1 MKDHVD
7 VYLLSQEEYAYDLL
21 ASLRITDSRITPIP
35 LDSNVQ
41 LTSFDG
47 IPLENSS
54 MYRQIIRSLI
64 YMTVTCLDIVYV
76 VYIVSQLM
84 VAPRTIHFISIL
96 RILRYVKEILV
107 HRLHSS
113 ILSHPSCYLT
123 ILMQIGL
130 GILQIYVL
138 QQVNVIIQEIPLSLG
153 EVSKYVVCRYCT
165 KSKYRALADAIL

>member
-21 ASLRITDSRITPIP
+21 ASLRITDSSITPIP

-54 MYRQIIRSLI
+54 LYRQIIRSLI

-76 VYIVSQLM
+76 VYIVS
-84 VAPRTIHFISIL
+84 
-96 RILRYVKEILV
+96 
-107 HRLHSS
+107 
-113 ILSHPSCYLT
+113 
-123 ILMQIGL
+123 
-130 GILQIYVL
+130 
-138 QQVNVIIQEIPLSLG
+138 
-153 EVSKYVVCRYCT
+153 
-165 KSKYRALADAIL
+165 